1 MKAPR
6 LALGPWWRQQRQRF
20 DSLQRRERLLV
31 VTAAAAASLMLAD
44 ALWLTPAFKAWKA
57 VHQREASLPA
67 VMAKTAAEVQRVAET
82 ALAQQRQLQAELT
95 QLRHRLQDGEA
106 AMREIEANLV
116 GPDRM
121 LALLEQMLASQGQL
135 RVREM
140 KSLPRTDLVAVAA
153 VAAVTTG
160 TTGTTSTN
168 GTNLTTGAVA
178 STARPALYR
187 HGIELTV
194 EGSFGDLVR
203 YLEALEN
210 MPQRL
215 LWGSMQLKVEQ
226 HPKALLTLRVY
237 TLSVDRHWLEI

>member
-1 MKAPR
+1 MTPARQSPG
-6 LALGPWWRQQRQRF
+6 LWWRCLRLRF
-20 DSLQRRERLLV
+20 DALARRERLLV
-31 VTAAAAASLMLAD
+31 ITAAAAACVMAAD
-44 ALWLTPAFKAWKA
+44 ALWLTPAFKAWTA
-57 VHQREASLPA
+57 VHKREAALPGA
-67 VMAKTAAEVQRVAET
+67 LAKTAAEAQRNAEI
-82 ALAQQRQLQAELT
+82 ALAQQRQLQAELA

-121 LALLEQMLASQGQL
+121 LSLLEQMLDGHGRL

-140 KSLPRTDLVAVAA
+140 KSLPRADLVAEA
-153 VAAVTTG
+153 
-160 TTGTTSTN
+160 
-168 GTNLTTGAVA
+168 A
-178 STARPALYR
+178 STVPAPAGSAAAARPALYR
-187 HGIELTV
+187 HGIELTL
-194 EGSFGDLVR
+194 EGSFTDLVR

-215 LWGSMQLKVEQ
+215 LWGAMRLKVEQ

>member
-1 MKAPR
+1 VTAAR
-6 LALGPWWRQQRQRF
+6 LSPGLWWRQQRQRF
-20 DSLQRRERLLV
+20 GALGRRERLLV
-31 VTAAAAASLMLAD
+31 ITAAAAACVMATD
-44 ALWLTPAFKAWKA
+44 ALWLTPAFQAWRAAHK
-57 VHQREASLPA
+57 REAALPGA
-67 VMAKTAAEVQRVAET
+67 LAKTAAEAQRNAEA
-82 ALAQQRQLQAELT
+82 ALAQEHQLQAELA

-121 LALLEQMLASQGQL
+121 LALLEKMLDGHGQL

-140 KSLPRTDLVAVAA
+140 KSLPRADLAAEAA
-153 VAAVTTG
+153 VPAAAG
-160 TTGTTSTN
+160 T
-168 GTNLTTGAVA
+168 AA
-178 STARPALYR
+178 AERPALYR
-187 HGIELTV
+187 HGIELTL
-194 EGSFGDLVR
+194 EGSFADLVR

-215 LWGSMQLKVEQ
+215 LWGAMRLKVEQ